1 MHQVDCLLIGHYALS
16 VNKQIQIA
24 EVAFGKNSLYYFDA
38 LEKTFI
44 THEGRNLTSSQL
56 YNLFYSNGSGDPSF
70 DHVTFEHSF
79 NTAIANIGTYLVR
92 NGVSIDFVNT
102 FNQGRQALPDML
114 ARTEYLAVAIPT
126 TFYVS
131 ALPIAQIVRFI
142 RSRAS
147 RPKIVVGG
155 PFVKNV
161 ATTYSKDPAQ
171 LGRMFDSMG
180 ADYYVSSSDGEQT
193 LLLLIQALKSGA
205 DVGRVPNVYY
215 RSAGAYVFTGSKPE
229 RHTYGRSMVEWSL
242 FRDHIPELVN
252 VRTSK
257 SCPFDC
263 AFCGL
268 PVTGG
273 KWKSVPVEQ
282 TELELNELHADGRH
296 PGVFFIDETLNFP
309 PRKFNEMLRM
319 IIRNGYGLKWEGEL
333 RCNTL
338 DRETVKLMA
347 DSGCQM
353 VHLGIES
360 GSQQVLDKMSKRV
373 QLDEYYRALDLLNE
387 FDIMSTAL
395 ILVGFPGETEATF
408 QETFDFIE
416 SRRPTLFRVHRW
428 FYDHDTPIQAQRER
442 YSIEGGGYQW
452 KHSTMDAAKAHELA
466 THLSLSVR
474 NSIHTDDYSMAFYLA
489 NKGYPQTKVVAF
501 LRAFD
506 NAVKDKCRSPAHKAA
521 PAGYI
526 EQLKA
531 ALT

>member
-1 MHQVDCLLIGHYALS
+1 MSQVDCLLIGHYALS
-16 VNKQIQIA
+16 VNKQMQVA
-24 EVAFGKNSLYYFDA
+24 EVAFGKNSLYYYDT

-56 YNLFYSNGSGDPSF
+56 YNSFYANGSGDLSF

-92 NGVSIDFVNT
+92 NGISIDFVNT
-102 FNQGRQALPDML
+102 FNQGRKLLPDML
-114 ARTEYLAVAIPT
+114 AGTRFLVAAIPT
-126 TFYVS
+126 TFYIS
-131 ALPIAQIVRFI
+131 AFPIAQIVRFL
-142 RSRAS
+142 RAQGFQG
-147 RPKIVVGG
+147 KIVVGG

-161 ATTYSKDPAQ
+161 ATTYSSDAAA
-171 LGRMFDSMG
+171 LRRIFDSIG
-180 ADYYVSSSDGEQT
+180 ADFYVSSTDGEQT
-193 LLLLIQALKSGA
+193 LLQLIRALKTDVDTGSVANLYIRHA
-205 DVGRVPNVYY
+205 DGY
-215 RSAGAYVFTGSKPE
+215 RFTGARQEQLS
-229 RHTYGRSMVEWSL
+229 YGRSMVDWEI

-273 KWKSVPVEQ
+273 KWQSVQVAEI
-282 TELELNELHADGRH
+282 ESELNTLRKDGRH
-296 PGVFFIDETLNFP
+296 RDVFFIDETLNFP

-319 IIRNGYGLKWEGEL
+319 IVRNDYGFKWEGEL

-338 DRETVKLMA
+338 DRETVQLMSE
-347 DSGCQM
+347 SGCQM

-360 GSQQVLDKMSKRV
+360 GSQRILDNMSKRV

-387 FDIMSTAL
+387 FGIMTTAL
-395 ILVGFPGETEATF
+395 ILVGFPGETEETF

-428 FYDHDTPIQAQRER
+428 FYDHDTPVYKHRER
-442 YSIEGGGYQW
+442 YEIEGGGYQW
-452 KHSTMDAAKAHELA
+452 KHATMDAARAHELA
-466 THLSLSVR
+466 THLSLDIR

-489 NKGYPQTKVVAF
+489 HKGYSHAQIGSY

-506 NAVKDKCRSPAHKAA
+506 NAVKHKCRAGGHAAA
-521 PAGYI
+521 PQSYI
-526 EQLKA
+526 DELKT
-531 ALT
+531 ALR